1 MKNFNGQTIVLV
13 LLVAVIAV
21 LLNREGSTAL
31 GRDTG
36 DSNGHMIAVTG
47 EFGNGTSVLYVI
59 DTKEKHLA
67 VYKTLSGNKVEFVA
81 ARDIEFDLKMQS
93 HNDRTDPELHP
104 QILKDRFIQFSK
116 KEGTAVEPKK
126 D

>member
-1 MKNFNGQTIVLV
+1 MKNLSVQTVVLV
-13 LLVAVIAV
+13 FLCVAVVV
-21 LLNREGSTAL
+21 LLSRSDATVL
-31 GRDTG
+31 GRDG
-36 DSNGHMIAVTG
+36 ADSNSGMIAVTG

-59 DTKEKHLA
+59 DTKEKQLA

-104 QILKDRFIQFSK
+104 EVLKDRYLQFSK
-116 KEGTAVEPKK
+116 KKGAVAKPKK